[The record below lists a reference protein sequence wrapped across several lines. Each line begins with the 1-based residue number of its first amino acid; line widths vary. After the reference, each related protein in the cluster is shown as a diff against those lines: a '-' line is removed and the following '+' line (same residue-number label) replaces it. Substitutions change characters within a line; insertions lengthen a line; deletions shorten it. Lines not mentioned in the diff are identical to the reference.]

1 MNGGAGAQLG
11 TMNGAAGPQKV
22 TMNGAMTGT
31 MNGAAGAM
39 TGMDFADQQ
48 DKDEK
53 LKNAKK
59 PVL

>member
-1 MNGGAGAQLG
+1 MNEAAGAYTGTMNGAMTG
-11 TMNGAAGPQKV
+11 TMNGAARAQ
-22 TMNGAMTGT
+22 TGT

-48 DKDEK
+48 DKDER